1 MIADYTQRA
10 PQRGARSLGMSLPH
24 AQNTKL
30 DRCGTSAQPN
40 TNPGPDQAE
49 GVSALIN
56 NNKSGRDGNP
66 RGSLRARRAYG
77 SPDDGLFTRLATWIA
92 DRRREYGARL
102 FKVQD
107 AQARQHGW
115 QITPI
120 QGGLGRRYR
129 DPRFDSL
136 IRCPHCMG
144 TGGTAE
150 ERCGPCSGSGRVNMR
165 RPASQEG
172 RRDT

>member
-1 MIADYTQRA
+1 M
-10 PQRGARSLGMSLPH
+10 PNAR
-24 AQNTKL
+24 NTKL

-40 TNPGPDQAE
+40 TNPGPDQAK

-56 NNKSGRDGNP
+56 NSKPGRDGNP
-66 RGSLRARRAYG
+66 RGSARARSSRG
-77 SPDDGLFTRLATWIA
+77 SPDDGLFARLATWIA

-102 FKVQD
+102 FKEQD
-107 AQARQHGW
+107 AQARLHGW
-115 QITPI
+115 QITRI

-150 ERCGPCSGSGRVNMR
+150 ERCEPCAGSGRLNLR
-165 RPASQEG
+165 PPASQEG
-172 RRDT
+172 RRGR